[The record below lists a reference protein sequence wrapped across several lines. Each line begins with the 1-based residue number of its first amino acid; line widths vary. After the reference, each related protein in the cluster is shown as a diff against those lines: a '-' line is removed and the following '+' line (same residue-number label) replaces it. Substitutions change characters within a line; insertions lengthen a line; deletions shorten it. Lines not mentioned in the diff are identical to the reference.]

1 MFASAAVGEPSGNR
15 WAGRLP
21 AVPLPRVRPRGAGRR
36 RKVDT
41 LLVTLG
47 APRTGPLPW
56 DGEDADRLRSDD
68 DRTDPDRRSFMPATE
83 RRIRGNDASCGERL
97 EEESATDPGSTR
109 PPVDP
114 EGRRTSDRRE
124 PVDG

>member
-1 MFASAAVGEPSGNR
+1 M
-15 WAGRLP
+15 
-21 AVPLPRVRPRGAGRR
+21 
-36 RKVDT
+36 
-41 LLVTLG
+41 VTLG